1 MTSSSTLRDQRIPLL
16 LLLPTLLLLSKFLD
30 RLRLIRPRRPA
41 GRLFFREEREEG
53 ADDDAGMEPDEDEPA
68 PEPESDMI

>member
-1 MTSSSTLRDQRIPLL
+1 MEAQSFSMTSSSTLRDQRIPLL

-41 GRLFFREEREEG
+41 GRLFFREDKEEG
-53 ADDDAGMEPDEDEPA
+53 EEGGEGDGGGEA
-68 PEPESDMI
+68 